1 MGELS
6 YWRWAGLA
14 ADTASAG
21 ASASAEAGGGVSS
34 GVPGAGGG
42 GSAGAGAGG
51 GGGGDVAEGS
61 AERFWFK
68 QAAVAV
74 HRYLLVTLV
83 LMEGCGWATERSSE
97 LMRQLGAQQP
107 GALRAALEGEA
118 GVEERESA
126 SRHRGGGGGGGGG
139 GEAAAEGN
147 AEPAGTKKGKG
158 KKGKKGNG

>member
-34 GVPGAGGG
+34 DVPGAGGSG
-42 GSAGAGAGG
+42 GAGAGAGG
-51 GGGGDVAEGS
+51 GGGGDVVEGS
-61 AERFWFK
+61 AERFWFR

-83 LMEGCGWATERSSE
+83 LME
-97 LMRQLGAQQP
+97 P
-107 GALRAALEGEA
+107 
-118 GVEERESA
+118 
-126 SRHRGGGGGGGGG
+126 
-139 GEAAAEGN
+139 
-147 AEPAGTKKGKG
+147 
-158 KKGKKGNG
+158 